1 MSVTCAELLVTLLER
16 HGVRLV
22 AGIPGGT
29 ILPIYDALA
38 CSTQIRHL
46 LVRHEQAAGF
56 VAQGYA
62 RATGTIG
69 VCLASSGPGT
79 TNLLTAV
86 ADAMRDSI
94 PLLAITGQVPRA
106 MIGTDAFQEVD
117 TCALARTVTK
127 FSAQVRCAADLPGIL
142 ASAFSAALSGR
153 PGPVWIDIPKDVQ
166 TECVSVAC
174 AGSQA
179 SIPAPPA
186 MLADT
191 AMRAAAEAI
200 ADARRPVLY
209 LGGGLVHANATPLAR
224 ALAERQDIPAV
235 MTLMALGTLPKG
247 HPLSLGMLG
256 MHGSR
261 ASHAVLRETDLLIA
275 LGARFDDRATGR
287 LADFCPQAKVIHVD
301 IDARE
306 LGRLRIPDI
315 AIAGDLGHVLRALLP
330 LLQPRTR
337 PLWQARVAALRAAH
351 PDKEGGPTAPRALLQ
366 EVARAAPPEAIIVSD
381 VGQHQMWVAQH
392 YPLADARRWLT
403 SGGLGTMGFGLPVA
417 IGAAHARPEVPVI
430 CFTGD
435 GGLLMNI
442 QELATAAEADVNVKV
457 IVLDNRSLGLVAQ
470 QQELFYASPG
480 FGSRFAQATDY
491 VTVARGFGI
500 PAFDTGD
507 AGADLDFWSG
517 VLMTPGPCLVR
528 VPVDAREQALP
539 IVPPG
544 AAHWE
549 AIGG

>member
-174 AGSQA
+174 AGPQA

-256 MHGSR
+256 MHGSC

-442 QELATAAEADVNVKV
+442 QELATVAEADVNVKV

>member
-174 AGSQA
+174 AGPQA

-435 GGLLMNI
+435 GGLLTNI
-442 QELATAAEADVNVKV
+442 QELATVAEADVNVKV